1 LPASEVP
8 FETPVPAPRVAML
21 KANLATLVTCE
32 NTVLAQDASVLA
44 APIPQNTHPAG
55 GLPQQTGPTASKS
68 FFPQGV

>member
-1 LPASEVP
+1 
-8 FETPVPAPRVAML
+8 ML

-44 APIPQNTHPAG
+44 APIPHNTHPAG